1 MRARELLNRWAR
13 TTPGQ
18 ADGRAVGNAAEEN
31 FEVRPFLKI
40 RKGYLDVL
48 AAGRR
53 KNIIHGLIEIDVTD
67 LRRELH
73 QRESAGEPLSF
84 SAAVMHAVAQ
94 AVDEDR
100 VLHAYRRRNQI
111 ILFDEVDVNTQ
122 IEVEVSGQKIVES
135 VLIRA
140 ANRKSVE
147 QLSREIRA
155 AQQGKAAGERRYRGT
170 MAFLSIPGPIRTL
183 LWRAVMSNPIWF
195 KRFGGTVGMSSIG
208 MFGSGGGWGIPIAPP
223 TLMITLGG
231 IMTKPRYVN
240 GTLEPRQLLD
250 VTISVDH
257 DLVDGAP
264 AARFA
269 RRLTE
274 LLESAAGLASPELQS
289 PYRRPKR

>member
-1 MRARELLNRWAR
+1 
-13 TTPGQ
+13 
-18 ADGRAVGNAAEEN
+18 
-31 FEVRPFLKI
+31 
-40 RKGYLDVL
+40 
-48 AAGRR
+48 
-53 KNIIHGLIEIDVTD
+53 
-67 LRRELH
+67 
-73 QRESAGEPLSF
+73 
-84 SAAVMHAVAQ
+84 MHAVAQ